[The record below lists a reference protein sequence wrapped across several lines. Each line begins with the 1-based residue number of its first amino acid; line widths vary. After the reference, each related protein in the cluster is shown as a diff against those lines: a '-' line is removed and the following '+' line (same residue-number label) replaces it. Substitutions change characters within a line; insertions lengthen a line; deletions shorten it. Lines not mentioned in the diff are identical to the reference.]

1 MGLLGR
7 QALELVGDSGK
18 PRITCRRDRHFP
30 AGLVELL
37 LTKRLVE
44 WSNSK
49 RKSTGAE
56 PFSLENLTPVFSWFW
71 FLFFWVGV
79 GEEGREGSH
88 SVVQASLNQTV

>member
-1 MGLLGR
+1 MKGKGLGLLGG
-7 QALELVGDSGK
+7 QVLELGGDLGK

-37 LTKRLVE
+37 LTKRLAK

-56 PFSLENLTPVFSWFW
+56 PFYPGSLDAELSWFW
-71 FLFFWVGV
+71 FLFFLGGGW
-79 GEEGREGSH
+79 
-88 SVVQASLNQTV
+88 